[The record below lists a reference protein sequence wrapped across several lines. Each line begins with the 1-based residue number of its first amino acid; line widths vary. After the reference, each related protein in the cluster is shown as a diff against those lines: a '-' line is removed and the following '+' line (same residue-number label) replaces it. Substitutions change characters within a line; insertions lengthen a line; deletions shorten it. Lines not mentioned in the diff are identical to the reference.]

1 MPAQDVHRL
10 KDIQV
15 EEVSLVD
22 RAANKRRFL
31 LVKRDDMDL
40 KPNGRGGFT
49 RMLKADADEDEEKR
63 KAKEAEAEKAKGKPA
78 PEDKSEA
85 DTTEAGRGDGDVN
98 EDEEKRKA
106 AEKQITQLE
115 AAGLDV
121 SALKAIFDNDEK
133 KKARKA
139 DEAGAALAEQLA
151 DHIEALQELCE
162 ELAEREENEPSDE
175 QMDKLTAAHKAM
187 GETIG
192 KYAKKSKSEKMSK
205 TNKTNFAKALDTLQ
219 SLLGELLETPAK
231 AKEHDAEPGDPQGSP
246 KGWSAANPSG
256 VPTGEAGTAGGF
268 VGKREHEELKSLVKR
283 QAEEIASL
291 KKGVAPSNSRS
302 VERVGKSAPVQEAA
316 WPMDMNDDRY
326 DRSKVD
332 KSTSFYDD

>member
-1 MPAQDVHRL
+1 MANQVHRL

-49 RMLKADADEDEEKR
+49 RVAKADDEEDDAEKKR
-63 KAKEAEAEKAKGKPA
+63 KAEEAEKAKAKPA

-85 DTTEAGRGDGDVN
+85 DTTNAARGGGDVD
-98 EDEEKRKA
+98 EEEEKRKA
-106 AEKQITQLE
+106 AEKQLASLE

-121 SALKAIFDNDEK
+121 TSLKAIFADDK

-139 DEAGAALAEQLA
+139 DASGQALAQELA
-151 DHIEALQELCE
+151 DHIEALEDLCE
-162 ELAEREENEPSDE
+162 QLGEHEDEEPSDQHME
-175 QMDKLTAAHKAM
+175 KLMGCHKAI

-192 KYAKKSKSEKMSK
+192 KYAKKGKSEKRM
-205 TNKTNFAKALDTLQ
+205 NKTTFTKALDTLQ
-219 SLLGELLETPAK
+219 SLLGELLETPGKTSAHN
-231 AKEHDAEPGDPQGSP
+231 AQPGDPQASP

-268 VGKREHEELKSLVKR
+268 VGKREVDELTKLVKS
-283 QAEEIASL
+283 QAKEIDAL
-291 KKGVAPSNSRS
+291 KKGVVPSNARG
-302 VERVGKSAPVQEAA
+302 VERVGKSAPVEEPV
-316 WPMDMNDDRY
+316 WPLDMNDERY
-326 DRSKVD
+326 DRTKVD

>member
-1 MPAQDVHRL
+1 MPQDVHRL

-31 LVKRDDMDL
+31 LVKRDADMDL

-49 RMLKADADEDEEKR
+49 RVAKADDDEDAEKR
-63 KAKEAEAEKAKGKPA
+63 KAEEAEKAKAKPA
-78 PEDKSEA
+78 PEDKSET
-85 DTTEAGRGDGDVN
+85 DTTAAARGGGDVD
-98 EDEEKRKA
+98 DEEKRKA

-115 AAGLDV
+115 AAGVDV
-121 SALKAIFDNDEK
+121 TALKAIFANENEK
-133 KKARKA
+133 KRTAKA
-139 DEAGAALAEQLA
+139 DANGKALAAELA
-151 DHIEALQELCE
+151 DHIEALEELCE
-162 ELAEREENEPSDE
+162 QLDDHEDEEPSDQHME
-175 QMDKLTAAHKAM
+175 KLMGCHKAI

-192 KYAKKSKSEKMSK
+192 KYAKKGKSEKMGK
-205 TNKTNFAKALDTLQ
+205 TEKTNFAKALDTLT

-231 AKEHDAEPGDPQGSP
+231 TSSHNAQPGDPQGAP

-268 VGKREHEELKSLVKR
+268 VGKRDLDELKQLVKR
-283 QAEEIASL
+283 QADEIATL
-291 KKGVAPSNSRS
+291 KKNVAPGNSRS
-302 VERVGKSAPVQEAA
+302 VERVTKSAPTETS
-316 WPMDMNDDRY
+316 WPMDMNDERY